1 MNSKFKSYNSK
12 FLLAGLVSLAPM
24 AADAK
29 TAAENETDTVAADK
43 EMVNVA
49 YRKVAKGDILGGV
62 SVVDV
67 EGLMKKNYHT
77 YSLDNM
83 QGYVGGWNGNSL
95 WGMDADNAGYLV
107 LVDGVPREATNVM
120 PSEIDQITFLKGAQA
135 VVLYGSKAA
144 KGAVLITTKRG
155 KNDGLKVEVQANAGL
170 NVAKSF
176 PEYLGSAEYMTLYN
190 EARANDGLTL
200 STLLRISTIMAWAP
214 THIVILISICTLLTI
229 FAR

>member
-77 YSLDNM
+77 FSLDNM

-95 WGMDADNAGYLV
+95 WGMDADYAGYLV

-176 PEYLGSAEYMTLYN
+176 PE
-190 EARANDGLTL
+190 
-200 STLLRISTIMAWAP
+200 
-214 THIVILISICTLLTI
+214 
-229 FAR
+229 

>member
-67 EGLMKKNYHT
+67 EGLMKKT
-77 YSLDNM
+77 TTLIALTTCRATWV
-83 QGYVGGWNGNSL
+83 VG
-95 WGMDADNAGYLV
+95 MA
-107 LVDGVPREATNVM
+107 
-120 PSEIDQITFLKGAQA
+120 
-135 VVLYGSKAA
+135 
-144 KGAVLITTKRG
+144 
-155 KNDGLKVEVQANAGL
+155 
-170 NVAKSF
+170 
-176 PEYLGSAEYMTLYN
+176 
-190 EARANDGLTL
+190 TL
-200 STLLRISTIMAWAP
+200 SGVWM
-214 THIVILISICTLLTI
+214 LTMQDTWYW
-229 FAR
+229 